1 MSMSMAVNGS
11 DLRKVREWLGV
22 RGPVNGDNYQLAGY
36 LQAVAS
42 KTGRR
47 RLAQFR
53 MGSHML
59 GDMTFRFHRARGS
72 GPLARPAAALTRI
85 VIAFA
90 TLACL
95 REQRASLAAHHSSPN
110 CCHPGSTTPLPAK
123 PDVHTASTLT
133 QPLST
138 FFIVVNRKRSNGKST
153 VAAFD
158 PQTTQHASTGQP
170 FNAVSYGSTSSPS
183 PSAAST
189 SS

>member
-1 MSMSMAVNGS
+1 MAHHQYVINVN
-11 DLRKVREWLGV
+11 
-22 RGPVNGDNYQLAGY
+22 VNASLLDAQPPWRPCHLVMWSPPTRCTIVDPPIV
-36 LQAVAS
+36 QA
-42 KTGRR
+42 
-47 RLAQFR
+47 
-53 MGSHML
+53 
-59 GDMTFRFHRARGS
+59 TFRFHRARGS